1 MARLAGCI
9 AAALV
14 CSGGAVALVDENENC
29 AGWASA
35 GECTANPGY
44 MSQSCQRSCAEVEA
58 SRAVADSFYDLSA
71 QDVDGRWID
80 FASYF
85 ENRVVLITNG
95 GWPVGSSH
103 PPPPAAR
110 RRPPPT
116 HRHTVASE

>member
-1 MARLAGCI
+1 MSSVVARLAGCI

-85 ENRVVLITNG
+85 ENRVVLITN
-95 GWPVGSSH
+95 
-103 PPPPAAR
+103 
-110 RRPPPT
+110 
-116 HRHTVASE
+116 VASE